1 MELYLTL
8 RGSFHRTKGMDD
20 TGYQSGASSSSL
32 DSANINAILRKWS
45 KAIEDNDNVF
55 RLTGA
60 TEKRKRL
67 EKFRESTLRSNAGDK
82 VEQRL
87 VRPWNYSDFLERL
100 SSFTSMSWFAKPS
113 LISALECAR
122 CGWVN
127 DGQDKLTCTF
137 CKVQLWHYYDDY
149 NGSRLS
155 ALLTTSHDASCGWS
169 GNFSPMNFKQYP
181 ITSEEQLRD
190 EYCVRFQSNIIN
202 SYLNGLELDLSSSEL
217 SKALAGNHGGKAVDA
232 IIREVVCIFY
242 ILRICLICSASF
254 EYLLLIFISQYYC

>member
-1 MELYLTL
+1 MEDVVNQVGT
-8 RGSFHRTKGMDD
+8 
-20 TGYQSGASSSSL
+20 SSSSF
-32 DSANINAILRKWS
+32 DPASINSILRKWT

-60 TEKRKRL
+60 TEKKKRL
-67 EKFRESTLRSNAGDK
+67 EKFRESALNNNNTEGKSDQK
-82 VEQRL
+82 L
-87 VRPWNYSDFLERL
+87 VRPWNYSDFLDRL
-100 SSFTSMSWFAKPS
+100 SSFTSMTWFAKPT

-127 DGQDKLTCTF
+127 DGQDQLTCPF

-155 ALLTTSHDASCGWS
+155 VMLTTSHETSCGWC
-169 GNFSPMNFKQYP
+169 NNYSPMNFKQYP

-202 SYLNGLELDLSSSEL
+202 SYLNGLELDFSSPEL
-217 SKALAGNHGGKAVDA
+217 SKALEGKYGEKPIEN
-232 IIREVVCIFY
+232 IIREVVKYMCI
-242 ILRICLICSASF
+242 
-254 EYLLLIFISQYYC
+254 